1 MIVEKTR
8 AFAKENHDSEGF
20 KYHILP
26 VVKNAMLLAKK
37 LHADLEVV
45 ETAAFLHDIGVAAKI
60 AEFEV
65 ENDHHIT
72 GSEIAGEFLQKTGC
86 KKEFIEKVKHCILA
100 HRGRKG
106 PKPETLEAE
115 IIANADAMAHFESF
129 LTIFGYFLKTT
140 SSFEEAVVEV
150 EKKMQ
155 RDWNKK
161 LTLPEAKEIVKPKYE
176 AIMLVL
182 KSTME
187 YFEK

>member
-1 MIVEKTR
+1 MIEQVR
-8 AFAKENHDSEGF
+8 AFAKEKHDPEGF
-20 KYHILP
+20 QFHILP

-37 LHADLEVV
+37 LNADLEVV
-45 ETAAFLHDIGVAAKI
+45 ETAAFLHDIGVAKKI
-60 AEFEV
+60 AKFEV

-72 GSEIAGEFLQKTGC
+72 GSEIAGEFLLKEGC
-86 KKEFIEKVKHCILA
+86 SREFVEKVKHCILT

-106 PKPETLEAE
+106 PRPETLEAE
-115 IIANADAMAHFESF
+115 IVSNADAMAHFDSF

-161 LTLPEAKEIVKPKYE
+161 LTLPEAKEIARQKHD

-182 KSTME
+182 QSTME